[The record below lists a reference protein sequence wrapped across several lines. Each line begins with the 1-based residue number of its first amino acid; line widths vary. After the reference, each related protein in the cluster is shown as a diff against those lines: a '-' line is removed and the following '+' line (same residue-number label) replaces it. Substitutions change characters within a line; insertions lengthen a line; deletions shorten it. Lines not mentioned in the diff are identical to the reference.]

1 MFIKW
6 PTWLFASKRQ
16 HELTEELRPRH
27 PQIYS
32 SRVAVASLAKGRDST
47 PVRHL
52 KHWLSLRF
60 GYLDFLLRKL
70 ISLVKKGESRKAN
83 QECSYSWTQSAT
95 TLPGYT
101 RLLLGF
107 GGMEGG
113 SLNNLFGNT
122 LQVRRA
128 CGRLGIKCWLPMSV
142 LLSGFSQNQSNSS
155 CSN

>member
-1 MFIKW
+1 MAHLAFCIKETAW
-6 PTWLFASKRQ
+6 TDRRTQTKAFSDLLLSCCCSFACQRKRQYASKTF
-16 HELTEELRPRH
+16 ETL
-27 PQIYS
+27 
-32 SRVAVASLAKGRDST
+32 AVPA
-47 PVRHL
+47 V
-52 KHWLSLRF
+52 WLSWLSPEET
-60 GYLDFLLRKL
+60 L

-113 SLNNLFGNT
+113 SLNKLFGNT

-128 CGRLGIKCWLPMSV
+128 CGRLGIKCLLPMSV